1 MLWTLFII
9 LILLWAVGMISSYTM
24 GGFLHVLLALA
35 LATLVVGMLTRR
47 HTV

>member
-1 MLWTLFII
+1 MLWTLFLI

-35 LATLVVGMLTRR
+35 LVALLVQMLTRR
-47 HTV
+47 ESV